1 MDEAGGEAP
10 RARRWLVVAAAALL
24 IAGVVTAGVT
34 GRDAPSEVDVVTAAG
49 RTPGVVEVGPTVT
62 LPPPAAQPSTEV
74 PTTDVRPSTTPPKA
88 AVAVLKAI
96 ASTAPPTTQAP
107 QAAPSTT
114 AAPGTSTT
122 TAPPAATTS
131 TTVPPVLRRA
141 TFILVNQH
149 PQTIL
154 LAVNGRVVELA
165 PGGAITAELPLALNG
180 LTPVRVQAKEDSSC
194 GVDGPSRSFQ
204 AGVQYRITVVA
215 GPTACARFAAPTL
228 DISPPA

>member
-24 IAGVVTAGVT
+24 TAGVVTAGVT
-34 GRDAPSEVDVVTAAG
+34 SRDAPSEVDVVTAAG

-62 LPPPAAQPSTEV
+62 LPPPAAQPPTEV
-74 PTTDVRPSTTPPKA
+74 PTTVLRPSTTLPKA
-88 AVAVLKAI
+88 AVAVLNAI
-96 ASTAPPTTQAP
+96 ASTVPPTTQAP

-114 AAPGTSTT
+114 VVPGTSTT
-122 TAPPAATTS
+122 TAPAQTT
-131 TTVPPVLRRA
+131 TTVPPVLPRA

-149 PQTIL
+149 PQMIL
-154 LAVNGRVVELA
+154 LAINGRVVELA

-180 LTPVRVQAKEDSSC
+180 STPVRVQAKEDISC

-204 AGVQYRITVVA
+204 AGGQYRITIVV
-215 GPTACARFAAPTL
+215 GPTACARFAAPAL
-228 DISPPA
+228 DISPSA